1 MQQHHRHS
9 AFTLVELLV
18 VIAIIAVLIGL
29 LLPAVQSAREAGR
42 RTQCSN
48 HIKQQ
53 TLAIQSYESSRRVY
67 PLGGFLAPKYIE
79 DMKRTPLGARVQAHG
94 HSWMV
99 AILPY
104 CEQSILFDGFDFDGA
119 TSPHTGLIYAGKNEH
134 NGRLVSGKAVPM
146 YWCPS
151 SERERFEM
159 RDWGDPPGAPG
170 VLSPHYVGIS
180 GAADP
185 IEIARNPAAF
195 PTHDVRGAANHMG
208 FGIKASNGI
217 LINQMTEDME
227 GLRDVRV
234 TSVSDG
240 LSKTLLLGE
249 QGRLYTDSAGNRCY
263 EGSSHGHGFV
273 LGPWGQHYRQ
283 FNIATI
289 RYRIN
294 ELDFTKAGIGCG
306 GNYGANKPLTS
317 MHGSTAGAAFA
328 DGSVRFL
335 SDSTDLQVLFDLSNR
350 ADGKIVALP

>member
-1 MQQHHRHS
+1 MSRTSQKA

-42 RTQCSN
+42 RTQCGN
-48 HIKQQ
+48 HLKQQ
-53 TLAIQSYESSRRVY
+53 GLAALTYESTRRVF

-104 CEQSILFDGFDFDGA
+104 CEQNILFERFDVVGA
-119 TSPHTGLIYAGKNEH
+119 YSPHTGLIYTGKNEH
-134 NGRLVSGKAVPM
+134 NGRLVSGKAIPM

-159 RDWGDPPGAPG
+159 RDWGDPPGPPG
-170 VLSPHYVGIS
+170 VLTPHYVGIS

-185 IEIARNPAAF
+185 NEISRNPAGF
-195 PTHDVRGAANHMG
+195 PTHDVRGTANHMG
-208 FGIKASNGI
+208 FGIKASNGV
-217 LINQMTEDME
+217 LINQMTDDLE
-227 GLRDVRV
+227 GLRDVRT
-234 TSVSDG
+234 TSVTDG
-240 LSKTLLLGE
+240 LSKTLLIGE
-249 QGRLYTDSAGNRCY
+249 QARSYVDPSGARCD

-283 FNIATI
+283 FNIVTM

-306 GNYGANKPLTS
+306 DNFGANKPLTS
-317 MHGSTAGAAFA
+317 MHGSTAGATFA
-328 DGSVRFL
+328 DGSVHFL
-335 SDSTDLQVLFDLSNR
+335 PDSTDLQVLFNLANR
-350 ADGKIVALP
+350 TDGNITTTP